1 MSDVGMKALEE
12 RVAKLE
18 KENRAREKD
27 LASVT
32 KALVMVLSIVTAN
45 DPKRKQI
52 AERLRTVGD
61 QPAMDTEIARNL
73 MNSIADR
80 IETSG
85 KL

>member
-1 MSDVGMKALEE
+1 MSDDKMKALEQ

-18 KENRAREKD
+18 KQIGAREKD
-27 LASVT
+27 LTSVT
-32 KALVMVLSIVTAN
+32 KALVMVLSIVTAS

-73 MNSIADR
+73 LNAIADR